1 MKFLVFLL
9 ISCWVATLLIATGC
23 NKEYREKKQ
32 VTHIKIEKIV
42 DYDFPP
48 VNISA
53 SDQKEMEEFQEAEL
67 EELPPVNMNIYYLKC
82 TL

>member
-1 MKFLVFLL
+1 MKVLVLFLALVLVLTSL
-9 ISCWVATLLIATGC
+9 ICGC
-23 NKEYREKKQ
+23 HKEYREKKQ

-53 SDQKEMEEFQEAEL
+53 SDQREMDEFQESEL
-67 EELPPVNMNIYYLKC
+67 EELPPVNMNIYYMKC

>member
-1 MKFLVFLL
+1 MKVIVLFLALALVLTSL
-9 ISCWVATLLIATGC
+9 VCGC
-23 NKEYREKKQ
+23 HKEYREKQQ

-53 SDQKEMEEFQEAEL
+53 SDQKEMDEFQESEL
-67 EELPPVNMNIYYLKC
+67 EELPPVNMNIYYMKC